1 MRQMRKRLMKKMFR
15 GIGRL
20 LRRIATFFDKW
31 LITPITKLV
40 LNITEFVKSNS
51 KSIDRIISRKS
62 TLLVISLILA
72 FAVFVIIDQ
81 ESDIMIDKYAEILE
95 NQPVSAIYNEELYV
109 VEGIPKAVD
118 ITLIGQR
125 RHIFLAKQSPSKNVS
140 VDLTGLKPGTHSVTL
155 KYTQRL
161 KSLEYKLD
169 PSKITVKIYDKES
182 ETRSLTYD
190 ILHQDDLDSKLSIK
204 GVELDRTDVIVKG
217 AKYKLEQVAT
227 VKALV
232 DVNEIPNPEAGEITV
247 RNVPLVAYDTN
258 GKIIDVEIVPKVV
271 DAKVNISSPRKEV
284 SIKVIPKGTLAV
296 GKAIKSIQSEATS
309 VVVYGEESAVEKL
322 NTLEVEVDVDGLDSD
337 KDFNV
342 TLKKP
347 AGITDLSIK
356 NLKVKV
362 SVDNA
367 VTKEF
372 EGIRV
377 SAENLPSGYK
387 AQALSQADS
396 MITVVV
402 SGSADIIEKIDASS
416 IKAYIDLTNYGV
428 GEHQVKVVVIGDDLR
443 LTYKPKTKEVKIRVT
458 QE

>member
-1 MRQMRKRLMKKMFR
+1 MKKMFR

-40 LNITEFVKSNS
+40 LNITEFIKSNS
-51 KSIDRIISRKS
+51 KSIDRIIGRKS

-428 GEHQVKVVVIGDDLR
+428 GEHQVKVVVTGDDLR

>member
-1 MRQMRKRLMKKMFR
+1 MKKKMFR

-51 KSIDRIISRKS
+51 KSIDRIIGRKS

-109 VEGIPKAVD
+109 VEGIPKTVD

-428 GEHQVKVVVIGDDLR
+428 GEHQVKVVVTGDDLR